1 MLIIG
6 VDLRARVI
14 AGGAR
19 GGRPGFTEMG
29 GKLSVIDQ
37 VRGLCSLDSPG
48 DIGRFW
54 LVGLLVHFGPLLKRF
69 SICLSGVEDCTH
81 AHIHRHCFIIM
92 FFFIVLYLLYFMHI
106 IFQIL
111 CRFPAEPDISFSFQ
125 VITKTY
131 HEF

>member
-54 LVGLLVHFGPLLKRF
+54 LVGLLVHFGPLLIRF

-81 AHIHRHCFIIM
+81 AHLHRHCFII
-92 FFFIVLYLLYFMHI
+92 IVFLLFYISCISYFKYYAVS
-106 IFQIL
+106 QL
-111 CRFPAEPDISFSFQ
+111 CLTFLSHFR
-125 VITKTY
+125 
-131 HEF
+131 

>member
-92 FFFIVLYLLYFMHI
+92 FFLLFYIYYISCISYFKYYAVSQLSLTFLSH
-106 IFQIL
+106 F
-111 CRFPAEPDISFSFQ
+111 R
-125 VITKTY
+125 
-131 HEF
+131 